1 MTAPT
6 TRQPAPTDSTGALA
20 FEEVTPA
27 YYYPQIT
34 MEATVLH
41 RGRAITVHATDMN
54 ADQFCDLLDKR
65 FGPPSA
71 NPTPQAAAQAP
82 AGAPPTCLYHGPM
95 KESDKRP
102 GTYYCPKKL
111 ADGSYCKEK
120 G

>member
-1 MTAPT
+1 MSTIPT
-6 TRQPAPTDSTGALA
+6 TRQPAPVNKDGSLA
-20 FEEVTPA
+20 FEEITPT

-34 MEATVLH
+34 MEATVMH
-41 RGRAITVHATDMN
+41 RGRSITVHATDMN

-71 NPTPQAAAQAP
+71 NPTQGV
-82 AGAPPTCLYHGPM
+82 GANTPPTCPYHGPM

-111 ADGSYCKEK
+111 ANGDYCKEK